1 MNKNTEDIE
10 NIDSSSSYAS
20 EYDENYDP
28 LKDQDAETI
37 SSENEGNINEPGTS
51 KIGKKTKSKSD
62 RKSKMNKDQEEI
74 FIETCINEFDEIHD
88 KTTQKG
94 TYHNSKAERA
104 KKDNVWSRI
113 KKTMV
118 DVLQVSLRIFHFFYS
133 IELKQ
138 FTEFVWFV
146 LYFFSWIV
154 QSIFGRKNGR
164 MLKR

>member
-1 MNKNTEDIE
+1 MNKSTENIE

-20 EYDENYDP
+20 EHDENYDP
-28 LKDQDAETI
+28 LKDQDAEKS
-37 SSENEGNINEPGTS
+37 SSENESDINQPGTS
-51 KIGKKTKSKSD
+51 KIGKKTKRKSD
-62 RKSKMNKDQEEI
+62 RISKMNKEQEEI
-74 FIETCINEFDEIHD
+74 FIEACINEFEEIHD

-133 IELKQ
+133 IELNQ
-138 FTEFVWFV
+138 FTEFVLFV
-146 LYFFSWIV
+146 HYFF
-154 QSIFGRKNGR
+154 
-164 MLKR
+164 